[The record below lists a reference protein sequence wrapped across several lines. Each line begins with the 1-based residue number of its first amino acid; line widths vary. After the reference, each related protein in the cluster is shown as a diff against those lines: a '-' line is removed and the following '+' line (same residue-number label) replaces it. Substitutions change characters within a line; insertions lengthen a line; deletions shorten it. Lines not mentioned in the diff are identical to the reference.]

1 MITHFLKLSHWT
13 LPPSLPPSFPSYLV
27 FPLVWSIPE
36 ALLTAELSSAFP
48 ECAGCVAWVNE
59 AFGHP
64 SWGYMR
70 GVLSWLSGV
79 MDNAIY
85 PVLFVDYCATLDAGL
100 ALPLPRAVS
109 SREKGR
115 VCVRLTGLSI

>member
-1 MITHFLKLSHWT
+1 MSISITSHGLVPHFF
-13 LPPSLPPSFPSYLV
+13 PPPPSYLV

-70 GVLSWLSGV
+70 GALSWLSGV
-79 MDNAIY
+79 LDNAIY
-85 PVLFVDYCATLDAGL
+85 PVLFVDYCTMLDARL
-100 ALPLPRAVS
+100 ALPLPRAV
-109 SREKGR
+109 
-115 VCVRLTGLSI
+115 